1 MLLSLSFQTML
12 NPLKYN
18 KHFDKLSYD
27 EKMLLEEA
35 KKSIADFVESSPEI
49 SDVNFATR
57 NAHAKTHSVLQGVLQ
72 INSDLCTSIKYL
84 FDKDEYD
91 IIARLS
97 NANMKISKKP
107 RQIPAYGFAFK
118 IKDEG
123 GRTIANFP
131 LVNFPLFPV
140 NSPSVFLKLFTNIN
154 RFYLKKVRTF
164 FPLIKSLYKIL
175 PSTFNRD
182 FVSEIFKFLKKRNDF
197 ILSHEFYSVGAY
209 RLDDKIVKIKVV
221 PINIPSKFIRKGTN
235 RKKIRIFFKDL
246 DYSADVFI
254 QICYDL
260 KNQPINKLNV
270 HWKNTPDVLLGRIKF
285 EKNAILHPNSCDQEL
300 LSFNPFESAEIFQPV
315 GKIQKLRDEAY
326 KVSLQTRKKIN
337 KLLKYK

>member
-1 MLLSLSFQTML
+1 ML

-107 RQIPAYGFAFK
+107 YRKP
-118 IKDEG
+118 
-123 GRTIANFP
+123 
-131 LVNFPLFPV
+131 
-140 NSPSVFLKLFTNIN
+140 
-154 RFYLKKVRTF
+154 
-164 FPLIKSLYKIL
+164 KIL
-175 PSTFNRD
+175 SSAFATKLPKQYRFNHASNSWKKLTGSKWIWKILRGSVSNFHHHHARD
-182 FVSEIFKFLKKRNDF
+182 PFR
-197 ILSHEFYSVGAY
+197 
-209 RLDDKIVKIKVV
+209 
-221 PINIPSKFIRKGTN
+221 
-235 RKKIRIFFKDL
+235 
-246 DYSADVFI
+246 
-254 QICYDL
+254 
-260 KNQPINKLNV
+260 
-270 HWKNTPDVLLGRIKF
+270 WK
-285 EKNAILHPNSCDQEL
+285 
-300 LSFNPFESAEIFQPV
+300 
-315 GKIQKLRDEAY
+315 
-326 KVSLQTRKKIN
+326 
-337 KLLKYK
+337 

>member
-1 MLLSLSFQTML
+1 ML

-175 PSTFNRD
+175 PSTLNRD
-182 FVSEIFKFLKKRNDF
+182 FVSEIFKFLNIVLVFVTINLSISPINLFFCFSKSFFLLKSLSF
-197 ILSHEFYSVGAY
+197 SILSSNF
-209 RLDDKIVKIKVV
+209 
-221 PINIPSKFIRKGTN
+221 
-235 RKKIRIFFKDL
+235 
-246 DYSADVFI
+246 
-254 QICYDL
+254 C
-260 KNQPINKLNV
+260 
-270 HWKNTPDVLLGRIKF
+270 
-285 EKNAILHPNSCDQEL
+285 
-300 LSFNPFESAEIFQPV
+300 
-315 GKIQKLRDEAY
+315 
-326 KVSLQTRKKIN
+326 KVSCSVFKP
-337 KLLKYK
+337 YKD